1 MDRYKSSKLKY
12 LNLIAKRIKFLAFHT
27 WKIKFPRTKAPKKQA
42 LKKYSSLCLSPE
54 PTPLSLI
61 VGTSKII
68 HRSSGSYVENLNFT
82 NARQTPH
89 PTKNSR
95 PESPI
100 SLSLFDEIK
109 SSLKSKAAIGD
120 SSKDL
125 SVQKTQEKLGNYKKQ
140 LFHSGSTIIK
150 HRHKRNSTIPE
161 GELAVVSS
169 KVMKQHSYKVN
180 VIDTR
185 NI

>member
-12 LNLIAKRIKFLAFHT
+12 LNLIAKRVKLLAFHT
-27 WKIKFPRTKAPKKQA
+27 WKIKFPRLKALKKQT

-61 VGTSKII
+61 VGTSKIA
-68 HRSSGSYVENLNFT
+68 HRSSGSYAENLNFT
-82 NARQTPH
+82 KQTPH
-89 PTKNSR
+89 VIKNSR
-95 PESPI
+95 PASPT

-109 SSLKSKAAIGD
+109 STLKSKAVIGD

-125 SVQKTQEKLGNYKKQ
+125 SLQKTQEKIGTYKKQ

-169 KVMKQHSYKVN
+169 KVMKQHGYKVN
-180 VIDTR
+180 IVETE
-185 NI
+185 NC